1 VGSNPTLSAIY
12 FKTLNIEGFI
22 MLSVVVTGSSTG
34 IGYQTSKTLIKNGY
48 RVFGS
53 VRNNEDATRISNE
66 LGSNFIPLIFDVTNE
81 VEVKASV
88 KKVDDLLEN
97 QTLAGLINNA
107 GIAVFGSVQNL
118 TADEFKHQFDVNLL
132 GVFHCTQAFMDLL
145 GADKSRIGRSGKIIN
160 ISSVSGEIGM
170 PFMAAYNM
178 SKFGLE
184 GFSEALRREL
194 MLFGIDVVVIAPGP
208 VKTPIWSKVDKV
220 GMIKR
225 YDNTAFRKISSKMVR
240 LASAL
245 EKTGVSPEV
254 IADRVMSVLTKN
266 NNKPRYRID
275 SQRFQ
280 NILLTL
286 LPKRMADKMIAKQM
300 GLNKK

>member
-1 VGSNPTLSAIY
+1 
-12 FKTLNIEGFI
+12 

-53 VRNNEDATRISNE
+53 VRNNKDATRISNE

-81 VEVKASV
+81 DEVKASV

-107 GIAVFGSVQNL
+107 GIAVFGTVQNL

-145 GADKSRIGRSGKIIN
+145 GADKSRIGKPGKIIN

>member
-1 VGSNPTLSAIY
+1 
-12 FKTLNIEGFI
+12 

-81 VEVKASV
+81 DEVKASV

-107 GIAVFGSVQNL
+107 GIAVFGTVQNL

-145 GADKSRIGRSGKIIN
+145 GADKSRIGKPGKIIN

-286 LPKRMADKMIAKQM
+286 LPKRMADKIC
-300 GLNKK
+300 LLYTSPSPRDS